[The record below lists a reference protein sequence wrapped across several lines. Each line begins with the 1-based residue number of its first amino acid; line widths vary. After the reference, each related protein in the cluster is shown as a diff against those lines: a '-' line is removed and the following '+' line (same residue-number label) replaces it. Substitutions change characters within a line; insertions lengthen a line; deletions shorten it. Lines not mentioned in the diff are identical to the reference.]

1 MNERYC
7 HIISGA
13 NGAGKTTFA
22 TNFLPQYA
30 KCERYVNADL
40 IAKGIAPFSS
50 NKVSIAAGRL
60 SLKIIRELMEK
71 KKTFSF
77 ETTLSGKTYLNLF
90 MELKK
95 NKYKLCLYYLW
106 IPNVEIAKK
115 RIKERVNMGGHN
127 VPIVDIERRYKRS
140 LENFVKYSELMDLIL
155 FFDNSKDKPYLIF
168 EKSNDMITVHN
179 NKLFEEVKIWIQN

>member
-1 MNERYC
+1 
-7 HIISGA
+7 
-13 NGAGKTTFA
+13 
-22 TNFLPQYA
+22 
-30 KCERYVNADL
+30 
-40 IAKGIAPFSS
+40 
-50 NKVSIAAGRL
+50 
-60 SLKIIRELMEK
+60 MEK